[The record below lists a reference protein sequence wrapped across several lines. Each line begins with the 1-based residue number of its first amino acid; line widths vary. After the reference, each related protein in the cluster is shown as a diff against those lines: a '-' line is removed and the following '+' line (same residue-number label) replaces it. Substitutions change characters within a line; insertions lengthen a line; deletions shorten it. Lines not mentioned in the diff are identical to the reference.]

1 VGIITATPIPI
12 NPKTF
17 LRLKI
22 WKSSAD
28 VILSS
33 PDPIVTWMTET
44 GPIPMK
50 HAHQK
55 RIGEMSRCGA
65 TTLVTQCG
73 GKGEILLGD
82 GGIYERSDLGWNIRR

>member
-1 VGIITATPIPI
+1 MPIR
-12 NPKTF
+12 PKTF

-65 TTLVTQCG
+65 TTLATQCG
-73 GKGEILLGD
+73 GKGEILLGIR
-82 GGIYERSDLGWNIRR
+82 GIYERSDLGRNIRR